1 MTVFRGMAILIALFL
16 LAPAGQAMA
25 QAGSPPQAEIEH
37 SQAAGAWP
45 ARFQS
50 QCPRLCV
57 EWYDGCNICTC
68 GKGKLDVCTQ
78 VVCRQRRRPPRCL
91 RWGF

>member
-1 MTVFRGMAILIALFL
+1 MTVFRGLAILMALFL
-16 LAPAGQAMA
+16 LAPKEQAAA
-25 QAGSPPQAEIEH
+25 QAGSPPQAELARTPLE
-37 SQAAGAWP
+37 GAWP
-45 ARFQS
+45 ARFLS

-57 EWYDGCNICTC
+57 EWYDGCNLCTC

-78 VVCRQRRRPPRCL
+78 IRCTWRRRPRCL

>member
-1 MTVFRGMAILIALFL
+1 MTVFRGLALLIALFL
-16 LAPAGQAMA
+16 LTPKDQAMA
-25 QAGSPPQAEIEH
+25 QAGSPSQAELERPPL
-37 SQAAGAWP
+37 AGAWP
-45 ARFQS
+45 ARFRG

-68 GKGKLDVCTQ
+68 GKGKLDVCTNIL
-78 VVCRQRRRPPRCL
+78 CTWPRRPRCL

>member
-1 MTVFRGMAILIALFL
+1 MTVFRGLAFLIALFL
-16 LAPAGQAMA
+16 LAPKDHAMA
-25 QAGSPPQAEIEH
+25 QAEAPAQAELERL
-37 SQAAGAWP
+37 QPVRLPG
-45 ARFQS
+45 

-57 EWYDGCNICTC
+57 EWYDGCNVCTC

-78 VVCRQRRRPPRCL
+78 AVCRQVRRRPRCL

>member
-1 MTVFRGMAILIALFL
+1 MTVFRSLAILIAMFL
-16 LAPAGQAMA
+16 LAPKDQAMA
-25 QAGSPPQAEIEH
+25 QAGSTPQAELWR
-37 SQAAGAWP
+37 SQLAGAWP
-45 ARFQS
+45 AHFRN

-68 GKGKLDVCTQ
+68 GKGKLDVCTNLL
-78 VVCRQRRRPPRCL
+78 CTRHRRARCL

>member
-1 MTVFRGMAILIALFL
+1 MTVFRCLAIAVALFL
-16 LAPAGQAMA
+16 FAPKDRAAA
-25 QAGSPPQAEIEH
+25 QAGSPPQAELDR
-37 SQAAGAWP
+37 SQSGEAWP
-45 ARFQS
+45 ARFWS

-57 EWYDGCNICTC
+57 EWYDGCNLCTC

-78 VVCRQRRRPPRCL
+78 IRCTWRRRPRCL

>member
-1 MTVFRGMAILIALFL
+1 MTVFRGLAILMALFL
-16 LAPAGQAMA
+16 LAPKDRVMA
-25 QAGSPPQAEIEH
+25 QAGSPPQAELER
-37 SQAAGAWP
+37 SQLAGAWP
-45 ARFQS
+45 ARFRA

-57 EWYDGCNICTC
+57 EWFDGCNICTC

-78 VVCRQRRRPPRCL
+78 GPCAGRGRPRCL

>member
-1 MTVFRGMAILIALFL
+1 MTVFRGLAILIALFL
-16 LAPAGQAMA
+16 LIPKQQTMA
-25 QAGSPPQAEIEH
+25 QAGSPPQAELER
-37 SQAAGAWP
+37 SQLTRAWP
-45 ARFQS
+45 VRFRG

-68 GKGKLDVCTQ
+68 GKGRLDVCTQ
-78 VVCRQRRRPPRCL
+78 VVCRSLRRPRCL